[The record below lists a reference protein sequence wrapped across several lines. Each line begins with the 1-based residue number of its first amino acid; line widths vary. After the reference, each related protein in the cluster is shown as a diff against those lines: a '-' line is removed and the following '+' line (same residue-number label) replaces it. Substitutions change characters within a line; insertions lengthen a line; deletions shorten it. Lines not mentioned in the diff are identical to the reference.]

1 MTESD
6 REEQKMKVVK
16 FGGSS
21 MADAGQYRKVRD
33 ILLADPERRVVVVSA
48 AGKRF
53 GNDHKLTDLLY
64 LCYAHVQYGVD
75 CSSIFDMIASRY
87 LDIRDELGLDLALE
101 PELEALKKRID
112 AKEVTQEELVSRG
125 EYFSAKLMAA
135 YLGFQFVD
143 AADWV
148 MFNMDG
154 TVNRE
159 VSYKALRNQV
169 LLGYGAV
176 IPGFYGAMPDGAI
189 HTFSRGGSDITGALA
204 AAALDAD
211 VYENWTD
218 VSGFLMADPKIV
230 PDPRPIE
237 RITYAELR
245 ELSYIGAQVL
255 HEGTVSPVREK
266 NIPLNIRNTN
276 QPEHPGTMIRE
287 AFDDTAAE
295 LQESSMITG
304 IAGKKGFSVI
314 TMTKNGMS
322 SELGVIRRVLEI
334 LERYHIN
341 VEYIPSGIDSVSL
354 VVEAAKAAP
363 YLYQALGDMEKEI
376 KPDSLHVTDGMAVV
390 AAVGRKMAFQP
401 GSSGK
406 IFAKLG
412 ENGINIR
419 MITQGPEELNII
431 VGVDSADFEKAIRVL
446 YNSFVK

>member
-101 PELEALKKRID
+101 PELDALKKRID

-159 VSYKALRNQV
+159 TSYKALRNQV

-176 IPGFYGAMPDGAI
+176 IPGFYGAMPDGAAA
-189 HTFSRGGSDITGALA
+189 TSPARWRRRRWTRMCTKTG
-204 AAALDAD
+204 
-211 VYENWTD
+211 
-218 VSGFLMADPKIV
+218 
-230 PDPRPIE
+230 R
-237 RITYAELR
+237 TYPA
-245 ELSYIGAQVL
+245 
-255 HEGTVSPVREK
+255 
-266 NIPLNIRNTN
+266 
-276 QPEHPGTMIRE
+276 
-287 AFDDTAAE
+287 
-295 LQESSMITG
+295 SSWPT
-304 IAGKKGFSVI
+304 
-314 TMTKNGMS
+314 
-322 SELGVIRRVLEI
+322 
-334 LERYHIN
+334 
-341 VEYIPSGIDSVSL
+341 
-354 VVEAAKAAP
+354 
-363 YLYQALGDMEKEI
+363 
-376 KPDSLHVTDGMAVV
+376 
-390 AAVGRKMAFQP
+390 P
-401 GSSGK
+401 GSWTILRPSP
-406 IFAKLG
+406 
-412 ENGINIR
+412 R
-419 MITQGPEELNII
+419 SPTM
-431 VGVDSADFEKAIRVL
+431 
-446 YNSFVK
+446 SFGS

>member
-53 GNDHKLTDLLY
+53 GSDHKLTDLLY

-101 PELEALKKRID
+101 PELDALKKRID
-112 AKEVTQEELVSRG
+112 AKDVTQEELVSRG

-211 VYENWTD
+211 VY
-218 VSGFLMADPKIV
+218 
-230 PDPRPIE
+230 
-237 RITYAELR
+237 
-245 ELSYIGAQVL
+245 
-255 HEGTVSPVREK
+255 
-266 NIPLNIRNTN
+266 
-276 QPEHPGTMIRE
+276 
-287 AFDDTAAE
+287 
-295 LQESSMITG
+295 
-304 IAGKKGFSVI
+304 
-314 TMTKNGMS
+314 
-322 SELGVIRRVLEI
+322 
-334 LERYHIN
+334 
-341 VEYIPSGIDSVSL
+341 
-354 VVEAAKAAP
+354 
-363 YLYQALGDMEKEI
+363 
-376 KPDSLHVTDGMAVV
+376 
-390 AAVGRKMAFQP
+390 
-401 GSSGK
+401 
-406 IFAKLG
+406 
-412 ENGINIR
+412 
-419 MITQGPEELNII
+419 
-431 VGVDSADFEKAIRVL
+431 
-446 YNSFVK
+446 